1 MVKLKDLLSLI
12 QSNELFLCVFND
24 NDDYKDNDIEAL
36 KDSQINSI
44 YLDDEVIEIY
54 VDGPVEEKNNGN
66 T

>member
-44 YLDDEVIEIY
+44 YLDDEAIEIY
-54 VDGPVEEKNNGN
+54 ADGPVEEKNNDH